1 MGAYFYIEYQDGRVT
16 QIEFRTPATARKAY
30 ELYCKEPEDNAR
42 GYGWEVKSSPP
53 TLEQQIRAKKIA
65 KVA

>member
-1 MGAYFYIEYQDGRVT
+1 MGAYFYIEYDDGRVT
-16 QIEFRTPATARKAY
+16 QIEFRTPTTARKAY

-42 GYGWEVKSSPP
+42 GYGWEVKYSPP